1 MTLYTEFITSLNS
14 MAVSGVV
21 RNLPYP
27 PASINASDLPLLFV
41 QLPRGEDG
49 AITFGGGVTW
59 PKLRA
64 EIVVVVEPVGQARSP
79 ESFAACLAMMDN
91 LSTAL
96 TAAQNIAASRIT
108 WSIRQDGVEVA
119 GNTYWAVVAEVE
131 GKG

>member
-1 MTLYTEFITSLNS
+1 MTTYTEFITGL
-14 MAVSGVV
+14 SGMGVAGV
-21 RNLPYP
+21 ARYLAYP
-27 PASINASDLPLLFV
+27 PASINASDLPLLFI

-49 AITFGGGVTW
+49 AITFDGGVTW

-64 EIVVVVEPVGQARSP
+64 EVVVVIEPVGQARSP
-79 ESFAACLAMMDN
+79 ESFAACLTMMDS
-91 LSTAL
+91 LSAAL
-96 TAAQNIAASRIT
+96 AAAQNITKSKLT